1 MAPEVPA
8 PRVADRPPQHR
19 MAGVAGEV
27 VAGVDLHPVPVRVA
41 QVHVEGVGHAVPAGP
56 ALDLGFGVERA
67 EDVADPQYLVRL
79 VGEEA
84 QMVQAR
90 PLSPGERHV
99 VHGLLAEHPG
109 GVERLLVLDRLGQ
122 AEAERRVVLV
132 GRAHVVHHDVEM
144 VQTGGFGAAPQ
155 VVTLLQA
162 VGVVGVEEELD
173 GEAERVLGPDSLPHA
188 RRDAGRH
195 PRRPGAEGREERFGQ
210 VQVGRGPHPV
220 GQPRGGRG
228 GARGQDQVVVGE
240 LVVPAQV
247 QRTAGVGADREAE
260 QVHVEPPRLGQVGD
274 DELGVGGPDDVRG
287 LAVFLR
293 QGHGHAPNRGTWVS
307 PSGMWTIRD
316 SV

>member
-8 PRVADRPPQHR
+8 PRVADRPAQHR
-19 MAGVAGEV
+19 VAGVTGVV
-27 VAGVDLHPVPVRVA
+27 VAGVELHPVPVRIA

-56 ALDLGFGVERA
+56 ALDLGLGVQRA
-67 EDVADPQYLVRL
+67 EDVADPQHLVRL

-84 QMVQAR
+84 QVMQAR

-109 GVERLLVLDRLGQ
+109 GVERLIVLDRLGQ
-122 AEAERRVVLV
+122 AEAQRGVVLV
-132 GRAHVVHHDVEM
+132 GRAHVGDHDVE
-144 VQTGGFGAAPQ
+144 VVEPGRLGPAPQ

-162 VGVVGVEEELD
+162 LGVGGVEEELD
-173 GEAERVLGPDSLPHA
+173 GEAERVLGPDRLPHT

-195 PRRPGAEGREERFGQ
+195 PRRPRAEGGEERLGQ

-220 GQPRGGRG
+220 RQPGRAG
-228 GARGQDQVVVGE
+228 LGAGPQDQVVVDE

-247 QRTAGVGADREAE
+247 QRGTGLGADREAQ
-260 QVHVEPPRLGQVGD
+260 QVHVEPPRLGQIGD
-274 DELGVGGPDDVRG
+274 DELGVGRAHDIRG
-287 LAVFLR
+287 H
-293 QGHGHAPNRGTWVS
+293 QGHDHAPNRGTRVS
-307 PSGMWTIRD
+307 PSGTWTIRD